1 MLLES
6 SASLGASK
14 WYTLRKVTLPLIAP
28 GIAAGAFICFMSSF
42 DNIPVSLFLRDASTD
57 MLPIRMWQDLENRM
71 DVSIAAISSV
81 MVFFTV
87 ALMVC
92 MEKLTGIS
100 RRMR

>member
-1 MLLES
+1 MVHAAQGNVALDRPWHCCRSLYLLHE
-6 SASLGASK
+6 
-14 WYTLRKVTLPLIAP
+14 
-28 GIAAGAFICFMSSF
+28 FF